1 LKKIRVLLADDHAIL
16 RAGLRMLI
24 DAQPDME
31 VVAEVGDGEQ
41 TIRHAGVQQT
51 DVAIVDLAMPGM
63 SGIEVIHRLREHDDG
78 IRMLVLTMHDDA
90 AYARVAVAAGAS
102 GYVTKDV
109 DASEVLAA
117 IRAVHRGRTYLQ
129 FAEHPGPKSAE
140 AGMLAP
146 APGTS
151 RPLLS
156 AREQQVLELLAR
168 GYTNRQVAERLSLS
182 VKTVETYRARLG
194 EKLGLRTRADLVR
207 FAMELGLLAPDRDSP
222 DPA

>member
-1 LKKIRVLLADDHAIL
+1 MKKKIRILLADDHAVL

-31 VVAEVGDGEQ
+31 VAAECGDGEQ
-41 TIRHAGVQQT
+41 TVREAAAEKP

-63 SGIEVIHRLREHDDG
+63 SGVEVIHRLRERGDAV
-78 IRMLVLTMHDDA
+78 RVLVLTMHDDP
-90 AYARVAVAAGAS
+90 AYARAAVAAGAA

-129 FAEHPGPKSAE
+129 FAHRIEEREAE
-140 AGMLAP
+140 RP
-146 APGTS
+146 APTPARAS

-168 GYTNRQVAERLSLS
+168 GYTNRQAGERLSLS

-207 FAMELGLLAPDRDSP
+207 FAMQLGLLAPDRDP
-222 DPA
+222 VDPA

>member
-1 LKKIRVLLADDHAIL
+1 MKKIRVLLADDHAIL

>member
-1 LKKIRVLLADDHAIL
+1 MRQKIHVLLADDHAVL

-24 DAQPDME
+24 DAQPDMD
-31 VVAEVGDGEQ
+31 VIAEVGDGDDAVRQ
-41 TIRHAGVQQT
+41 AVAQRP
-51 DVAIVDLAMPGM
+51 DVAIVDLSMPGK
-63 SGIEVIHRLREHDDG
+63 SGIEVIHRLREHDDR
-78 IRMLVLTMHDDA
+78 IRVLVLTMHDDP
-90 AYARVAVAAGAS
+90 AYARVAVAAGAA

-129 FAEHPGPKSAE
+129 FAHRSEPQRAE
-140 AGMLAP
+140 AAP
-146 APGTS
+146 ARGAS

-207 FAMELGLLAPDRDSP
+207 FAMEIGLLAPDLDSP
-222 DPA
+222 DLG

>member
-1 LKKIRVLLADDHAIL
+1 MKKIRVLLADDHAIL

-78 IRMLVLTMHDDA
+78 IRVLVLTMHDDA

-140 AGMLAP
+140 VGMLAP